1 MSLSTRPSIW
11 KRIATVGLLAAAG
24 VGLIAYVQEFAKIDP
39 LVNMRKRT
47 GISPDQLGI
56 SLGKVKLVQYSGK
69 RRVGMATVDELFIP
83 ANRSQYRMTGITEGA
98 YFTENNRKFNFTA
111 PSATYNATRRTMV
124 ADKGVRVWDKDIDL
138 KTAMFRLNQKSETLY
153 IPGEVK
159 GKFFSGQLVSNNMLY
174 AMKNDL
180 VTVGPTNWNGNLAL
194 SLQDEAKPV
203 QKRWEFDSV
212 KGTFNIKGDLRTWE
226 KGTATDGEIIIQ
238 ADKIEHN
245 NKTDV
250 VTATG
255 NVRYFSARANLTCE
269 KAVIFR
275 KEKRA
280 VLTGAVD
287 MLIKPK
293 KDQSK
298 AMIEEIPPFKPVVPE
313 EVAKSRPG
321 APAGQK
327 SEQQKKLDDNVQN
340 PKTIRDYPM
349 VVTAAKVEYWYGRG
363 SRRAVITGDP
373 QARQELPEGRWRH
386 LWAFQAFY
394 DGEKETLRMESRQG
408 QMDTR
413 LLTSVGDDVVAEQVT
428 VSTKEDDEDLEA
440 KGMKGTIFGK
450 SDDDEVGP
458 PPPDPIKP
466 KTGGGG
472 LSGTIGR

>member
-1 MSLSTRPSIW
+1 MSRSTRFAFVKTALVW
-11 KRIATVGLLAAAG
+11 GGIAVGTL
-24 VGLIAYVQEFAKIDP
+24 GLIYYAQEFVKIDP
-39 LVNMRKRT
+39 LLGMRKNP
-47 GISPDQLGI
+47 GMSPDQLGI
-56 SLGKVKLVQYSGK
+56 TLGDVKLIHYRGK
-69 RRVGMATVDELFIP
+69 ERIAQAKVDQLFIP
-83 ANRSQYRMTGITEGA
+83 SNRTEFRMTGVTDGA
-98 YFTENNRKFNFTA
+98 YYPEPKKRFNFQA
-111 PSATYNATRRTMV
+111 PLATWNAVKRTLV
-124 ADKGVRVWDKDIDL
+124 AEKGARVWNKDLDL
-138 KTAMFRLNQKSETLY
+138 KTALFRLNDRMQTLY
-153 IPGEVK
+153 VPGKVS
-159 GKFFSGQLVSNNMLY
+159 GKFFRGQLDSQNLLY
-174 AMKNDL
+174 AMKADT
-180 VTVGPTNWNGNLAL
+180 VVVGPTHWNGNLAL

-269 KAVIFR
+269 KAVIYR
-275 KEKRA
+275 REKRA

-327 SEQQKKLDDNVQN
+327 SEQQKKLDDDVQN

-349 VVTAAKVEYWYGRG
+349 VVTAAKVEYWYARG

-458 PPPDPIKP
+458 PPPDPLKP
-466 KTGGGG
+466 KTGGG
-472 LSGTIGR
+472 LSGKIGR